1 MPGAILAR
9 DQKRRPHSKLGQDSI
24 GHGNSQTSTLVTL
37 NEQNLDLWFFS
48 SADDQL
54 VASLTLGRARE
65 WTTNM

>member
-1 MPGAILAR
+1 ME
-9 DQKRRPHSKLGQDSI
+9 D
-24 GHGNSQTSTLVTL
+24 SQTRTLVALGL

-65 WTTNM
+65 